1 MRISDWSSD
10 VCSSDLGKSNKLS
23 RARLNAVILCI
34 ALIAA
39 VMGSIYAGIA
49 SVTEAA
55 AVSCI
60 GAMAVAAVR
69 HEMKWPVLQA
79 ALLGSMATVGTII
92 WLVLGAISFVGIF
105 NLVGGGA
112 FMRSRFLQLGL
123 PPSPEER
130 REGKQ

>member
-1 MRISDWSSD
+1 MMLAAFYALYVLVR
-10 VCSSDLGKSNKLS
+10 VHLNPKLAPTAQEVEAMTGKSNKLS

-55 AVSCI
+55 AVGCI

-69 HEMKWPVLQA
+69 HEMKWPVLPDRKSTR
-79 ALLGSMATVGTII
+79 LNS
-92 WLVLGAISFVGIF
+92 SH
-105 NLVGGGA
+105 
-112 FMRSRFLQLGL
+112 
-123 PPSPEER
+123 
-130 REGKQ
+130 